1 MKRLQD
7 YDYKKKQT
15 KHYPVENMNN
25 QLQHPFWW
33 RVGRHFGRC
42 GSIALACVLF
52 SSLSQ
57 AQTETLLSRN
67 AVTTASSQVQAAA
80 LAVDGNTGTRWES
93 THGVDPATLTL
104 DLGNNYNLTRAVI
117 RWEAANAANY
127 TVQGSNNNSSWT
139 TIATRTGGTFGERTD
154 TLTLSGNYRYVRM
167 NGTAR
172 SAGNTWGYS
181 IWEMEIY
188 GGTTNSDGVPLPWRN
203 SDIGSPLAGDAS
215 LEGNVF
221 TTAASGVDIWGTS
234 DSFHYVYQ
242 PIIGDVTITARVT
255 SVDPVNPWAKAGV
268 MIRDGL
274 GADAKNAFVGIT
286 VANGATFQ
294 RRVATAGATVSTK
307 QSAIVTPYWVRL
319 VRRGNSITGSISIN
333 GNSWMELGSETITFG
348 NQVYVGLAH
357 TSHDPAL
364 VGLATLDQVSVQQ
377 GQTNLPAFC
386 SRYPQTD
393 GWQSSKVWYSNGRL
407 TYSTDANNRIPDY
420 SYAGYRYGEKSLP
433 NVPVVTTLSPTS
445 GDQTARIQ
453 AALDAIGGRA
463 PDANG
468 HRGTLQLQPGR
479 YDIYGTLRVRQSG
492 VVLRGSG
499 RGTNAAVDTILFA
512 RGNNPHQ
519 RTVVIVGTNDSSPW
533 DAGASTNI
541 TDSFVAA
548 GALSVNVQNAGMFS
562 VGQEVI
568 ITHPSTQAW
577 INAIGGGGV
586 TTGSWAAG
594 TKDIPYIRK
603 ITAINGSTI
612 TFDAPLYNHLN
623 RSLSQSRVAAVSG
636 RNLIREAGVENLRV
650 DIETAGGQDEN
661 HAWSAISVTG
671 AEDSWVKNVS
681 TRYFGYAGVKTAG
694 AIRVTIDTASATNP
708 IGIRTGSRF
717 YNFDVDDYSQLVL
730 FTNCV
735 AADGRHNFISNGT
748 MSASGVVW
756 HRCTST
762 GTNDSEGHRHW
773 STGMLFDAIGGS
785 NLNLKLFNRGDW
797 GTQHGWGLAHSTAW
811 NSQATFFIQKPPTAQ
826 NYGISGLGNNS
837 TAYSFPGAMG
847 YVDIRPGQRLV
858 PESLYEAQ
866 MCDRLT
872 R

>member
-1 MKRLQD
+1 MIIQSINHQL
-7 YDYKKKQT
+7 
-15 KHYPVENMNN
+15 HSN
-25 QLQHPFWW
+25 QPIAFDTPSVRSDIS
-33 RVGRHFGRC
+33 RVVAV
-42 GSIALACVLF
+42 IAANLLCIATLF
-52 SSLSQ
+52 ASDAQ

-67 AVTTASSQVQAAA
+67 AATAASSQLQAATR
-80 LAVDGNTGTRWES
+80 AVDGDTGTRWES
-93 THGVDPATLTL
+93 SHGANSAWLRL
-104 DLGNNYNLTRAVI
+104 DLGNSQPLTRAVI
-117 RWEAANAANY
+117 RWEAANAASY
-127 TVQGSNNNSSWT
+127 SIDGSNNGNSWT
-139 TIATRTGGTFGERTD
+139 TITTRTNGAFGERTD
-154 TLTLSGNYRYVRM
+154 TVNLSGSYRYVRV
-167 NGTAR
+167 NSTAR
-172 SAGNTWGYS
+172 STGNEWGYS
-181 IWEMEIY
+181 IWEVEVY
-188 GGTTNSDGVPLPWRN
+188 GNTGDDSNLPAPWRN
-203 SDIGSPLAGDAS
+203 SDIGSPKAGAAN

-242 PIIGDVTITARVT
+242 PFTGDITATARVT
-255 SVDPVNPWAKAGV
+255 SVDPVNPWAKAGL

-274 GADAKNAFVGIT
+274 AADAKNSFIGIT

-294 RRVATAGATVSTK
+294 RRSATAGATVSTK
-307 QSAIVTPYWVRL
+307 QSGIVPPYWVRL
-319 VRRGNSITGSISIN
+319 VRTGNNISAAISIN
-333 GNSWMELGSETITFG
+333 GTSWMDLGSESISMS
-348 NQVYVGLAH
+348 NQVYIGLAH

-364 VGLATLDQVSVQQ
+364 VGLATIDQVTVRD
-377 GQTNLPAFC
+377 TRANLPAFC
-386 SRYPQTD
+386 NRYPQTD

-407 TYSTDANNRIPDY
+407 TYSTEANNRIPDY
-420 SYAGYRYGEKSLP
+420 SFAGYRYGEKPLP
-433 NVPVVTTLSPTS
+433 DVPVVTTLGPTS

-453 AALDAIGGRA
+453 SALDAIGNRT
-463 PDANG
+463 PNANG
-468 HRGTLQLQPGR
+468 QRGTLQLLPGR
-479 YDIYGTLRVRQSG
+479 YEIYGTLRVRQSG

-499 RGTNAAVDTILFA
+499 RGTNAAADTILYA

-533 DAGASTNI
+533 DAGASTNV
-541 TDSFVAA
+541 TDNFVAA
-548 GALSVNVQNAGMFS
+548 GSLSVNVQNATLFS
-562 VGQEVI
+562 IGQEVI
-568 ITHPSTQAW
+568 VTHPSTQAW

-586 TTGSWAAG
+586 TTGAWAAG
-594 TKDIPYIRK
+594 TKDIPYVRK
-603 ITAINGSTI
+603 VTAISGSRI
-612 TFDAPLYNHLN
+612 TFDAPLFNHLD
-623 RSLSQSRVAAVSG
+623 RSLSQARVAVVSS

-661 HAWSAISVTG
+661 HAWSAIAITG
-671 AEDSWVKNVS
+671 AEDSWIKTVA

-694 AIRVTIDTASATNP
+694 AIRITIDTASATNP

-730 FTNCV
+730 FSNCV

-773 STGMLFDAIGGS
+773 STGMLFDAITGS

-811 NSQATFFIQKPPTAQ
+811 NSQATFFIQKPPSAQ

-847 YVDIRPGQRLV
+847 YVDIRPGQKLV

-866 MCDRLT
+866 LCDRLT

>member
-1 MKRLQD
+1 
-7 YDYKKKQT
+7 
-15 KHYPVENMNN
+15 MNN
-25 QLQHPFWW
+25 QLQHPFWR
-33 RVGRHFGRC
+33 RVGRHFGLRS
-42 GSIALACVLF
+42 SIALASVLI
-52 SSLSQ
+52 SCLSQ

-67 AVTTASSQVQAAA
+67 AVTSASSQVQAAA
-80 LAVDGNTGTRWES
+80 LAVDGNTATRWES
-93 THGVDPATLTL
+93 THAVDPATLTI
-104 DLGNNYNLTRAVI
+104 DLGNSYNLTRAVI

-127 TVQGSNNNSSWT
+127 TVQGSNNNSTWT

-188 GGTTNSDGVPLPWRN
+188 GSTTNGDGVPLPWRN
-203 SDIGSPLAGDAS
+203 SDIGSPLAGGAS
-215 LEGNVF
+215 LDGNVF
-221 TTAASGVDIWGTS
+221 TTAASGADIWGTS

-242 PIIGDVTITARVT
+242 PITGDVTISARVT

-294 RRVATAGATVSTK
+294 RRTATVGTTVSTK
-307 QSAIVTPYWVRL
+307 QSGIVTPYWVRL

-333 GNSWMELGSETITFG
+333 GNSWMELGSETINFA

-357 TSHDPAL
+357 TSHDATQ
-364 VGLATLDQVSVQQ
+364 VGLATIDQVNVQQ
-377 GQTNLPAFC
+377 TQINLPAFC
-386 SRYPQTD
+386 NRYPQTD

-407 TYSTDANNRIPDY
+407 TYSTEANNRIPDY

-453 AALDAIGGRA
+453 SALDAIGGRA

-479 YDIYGTLRVRQSG
+479 YEIYGTLRVRQSG

-533 DAGASTNI
+533 DTGASTNI

-577 INAIGGGGV
+577 INAIGGGGA
-586 TTGSWAAG
+586 SIAWAAG
-594 TKDIPYIRK
+594 SKDIPYVRK
-603 ITAINGSTI
+603 VTSISGSSI
-612 TFDAPLYNHLN
+612 TFDAPLFNHLN
-623 RSLSQSRVAAVSG
+623 RSLSQARVAVVSG

-661 HAWSAISVTG
+661 HAWSAIAVSG

-681 TRYFGYAGVKTAG
+681 TRYFGYAGVKTSG
-694 AIRVTIDTASATNP
+694 AIRITIDTASATNP

-717 YNFDVDDYSQLVL
+717 YNFDVDGYSQLVL

-773 STGMLFDAIGGS
+773 STGMLFDAISGS

-847 YVDIRPGQRLV
+847 HVDIRPGQRLV

>member
-1 MKRLQD
+1 
-7 YDYKKKQT
+7 
-15 KHYPVENMNN
+15 MNVIN
-25 QLQHPFWW
+25 QLRGLRYL
-33 RVGRHFGRC
+33 RVRQ
-42 GSIALACVLF
+42 LF
-52 SSLSQ
+52 FTMILGTLSLTSLLNPVAN
-57 AQTETLLSRN
+57 AQTDQLLSRN
-67 AVTTASSQVQAAA
+67 VTATASSQLQPAN
-80 LAVDGNTGTRWES
+80 LAVDGDAGTRWES
-93 THGVDPATLTL
+93 THAVDPASLTL
-104 DLGNNYNLTRAVI
+104 DLGNSYNLTRAVI

-127 TVQGSNNNSSWT
+127 TVQGSNNNSTWT
-139 TIATRTGGTFGERTD
+139 TIATRTGGTFGERID
-154 TLTLSGNYRYVRM
+154 TLMLSGNYRYVRI

-181 IWEMEIY
+181 IWEMEVY
-188 GGTTNSDGVPLPWRN
+188 GDTASGDGVPLPWRN
-203 SDIGSPLAGDAS
+203 SDIGTPRPGNAN
-215 LEGNVF
+215 LEGSEF
-221 TTAASGVDIWGTS
+221 TTAASGVDIWGNS
-234 DSFHYVYQ
+234 DSFHYIYQ
-242 PIIGDVTITARVT
+242 PIAGDVSVTARVT
-255 SVDPVNPWAKAGV
+255 SVDAVNPWAKAGV

-294 RRVATAGATVSTK
+294 RRVATAGTTVSTK
-307 QSAIVTPYWVRL
+307 QSAIVPPYWVRL
-319 VRRGNSITGSISIN
+319 VRRGNSVTGSISIN
-333 GNSWMELGSETITFG
+333 GNSWMELGSETITFT

-364 VGLATLDQVSVQQ
+364 IGLATLDQVSVQQ
-377 GQTNLPAFC
+377 GQTSLPAFC
-386 SRYPQTD
+386 NRYPQTD

-407 TYSTDANNRIPDY
+407 TYATEANNRIPDY
-420 SYAGYRYGEKSLP
+420 SYAGYRYGEKALP
-433 NVPVVTTLSPTS
+433 NVPVVTTLGPTS

-453 AALDAIGGRA
+453 SALDAIGSRA
-463 PDANG
+463 ADANG

-479 YDIYGTLRVRQSG
+479 YDIYGTLRIRQSG

-499 RGTNAAVDTILFA
+499 RGTNAAVDTILYA
-512 RGNNPHQ
+512 RGNSPHQ

-533 DAGASTNI
+533 DAGTSTNV

-548 GALSVNVQNAGMFS
+548 GALNVNVQNAGLFS

-577 INAIGGGGV
+577 INAIGGGGASV
-586 TTGSWAAG
+586 AWAAG
-594 TKDIPYIRK
+594 SKDIPYIRR
-603 ITAINGSTI
+603 ITAINGSLI
-612 TFDAPLYNHLN
+612 TFDAPVYNHLN
-623 RSLSQSRVAAVSG
+623 RSLSQARVAVVSG

-661 HAWSAISVTG
+661 HAWSAIAVTG
-671 AEDSWVKNVS
+671 AEDSWVKTVA

-708 IGIRTGSRF
+708 VGIRTGSRF

-748 MSASGVVW
+748 TSASGVVW

-837 TAYSFPGAMG
+837 TAYSFPGAVG
-847 YVDIRPGQRLV
+847 YVDIRPGEKLV

>member
-1 MKRLQD
+1 MII
-7 YDYKKKQT
+7 
-15 KHYPVENMNN
+15 NN
-25 QLQHPFWW
+25 QPNAFRSTLPQ
-33 RVGRHFGRC
+33 RGTSR
-42 GSIALACVLF
+42 ALAIVTAAILGIGALF
-52 SSLSQ
+52 ASSGQ
-57 AQTETLLSRN
+57 AQTDTLLSRN
-67 AVTTASSQVQAAA
+67 AATTASSQLQAAS
-80 LAVDGNTGTRWES
+80 LAVDGNAGTRWES
-93 THGVDPATLTL
+93 THAVDPATLTL
-104 DLGNNYNLTRAVI
+104 DLGNSYNLSRAVI
-117 RWEAANAANY
+117 RWEAANAASY

-139 TIATRTGGTFGERTD
+139 TLATRTGGTFGERTD

-172 SAGNTWGYS
+172 STGNQWGYS
-181 IWEMEIY
+181 IWEFEVY
-188 GGTTNSDGVPLPWRN
+188 GSSTDSGGDGVPLPWRN
-203 SDIGSPLAGDAS
+203 GDIGSPRAGAAN

-221 TTAASGVDIWGTS
+221 TTAASGVDIWGTA
-234 DSFHYVYQ
+234 DSFHYVYR
-242 PIIGDVTITARVT
+242 PIAGDITAVARVT
-255 SVDPVNPWAKAGV
+255 SIDPVNPWAKAGL

-294 RRVATAGATVSTK
+294 RRTATAGVTVSTK
-307 QSAIVTPYWVRL
+307 QAAIATPYWVRL
-319 VRRGNSITGSISIN
+319 VRRGNSITASISIN
-333 GNSWMELGSETITFG
+333 GNSWMDLGSETIALT

-364 VGLATLDQVSVQQ
+364 VGLATIDQVSVQETQ
-377 GQTNLPAFC
+377 ANNLPAFC
-386 SRYPQTD
+386 NRYPQTD

-420 SYAGYRYGEKSLP
+420 SYAGYRYGEKPLP
-433 NVPVVTTLSPTS
+433 NVAVVTTLGPTS

-453 AALDAIGGRA
+453 GALDAIGNRA

-468 HRGTLQLQPGR
+468 HRGTLQLLPGR

-499 RGTNAAVDTILFA
+499 RGTNAAVDTILYA
-512 RGNNPHQ
+512 RGNSPHQ

-533 DAGASTNI
+533 DAGASTNV
-541 TDSFVAA
+541 TDNFVAA
-548 GALSVNVQNAGMFS
+548 GSLSVNVQNAGLFS

-568 ITHPSTQAW
+568 VTHPSTQAW

-586 TTGSWAAG
+586 TTGAWAAG
-594 TKDIPYIRK
+594 TKDIPYVRK
-603 ITAINGSTI
+603 VAAIAGSRI
-612 TFDAPLYNHLN
+612 TFDAPIFNHLD
-623 RSLSQSRVAAVSG
+623 RSLSQARVAVVSG

-661 HAWSAISVTG
+661 HAWSAISVAG
-671 AEDSWVKNVS
+671 AEDSWVKTVA

-694 AIRVTIDTASATNP
+694 ATRITIDTASATNP

-756 HRCTST
+756 HRCSST

-773 STGMLFDAIGGS
+773 STGMLFDAISGS

-811 NSQATFFIQKPPTAQ
+811 NSQATFFIQRPPTAQ

-866 MCDRLT
+866 LCDRLT

>member
-1 MKRLQD
+1 MNVINRVLSRRYICNRL
-7 YDYKKKQT
+7 
-15 KHYPVENMNN
+15 MFFS
-25 QLQHPFWW
+25 LLL
-33 RVGRHFGRC
+33 
-42 GSIALACVLF
+42 SIAGINALIAGKVY
-52 SSLSQ
+52 
-57 AQTETLLSRN
+57 AQTELLLSRN
-67 AVTTASSQVQAAA
+67 AAVSASSQLQAAA
-80 LAVDGNTGTRWES
+80 LAVDGNTATRWES
-93 THGVDPATLTL
+93 TYAIDPATLTL
-104 DLGNNYNLTRAVI
+104 DLGNSYNLSRAVI

-127 TVQGSNNNSSWT
+127 TVQGSNNNASWT
-139 TIATRTGGTFGERTD
+139 TLATRTGGTFGERTD

-181 IWEMEIY
+181 IWEMEVY
-188 GGTTNSDGVPLPWRN
+188 GLTSDGDGVPLPWRN
-203 SDIGSPLAGDAS
+203 NDIGSPRQGNAN

-242 PIIGDVTITARVT
+242 PIAGDVTITARVT
-255 SVDPVNPWAKAGV
+255 SVDPVNPWTKVGV

-294 RRVATAGATVSTK
+294 RRTVAAGTTVSTR
-307 QSAIVTPYWVRL
+307 QSAIVPPYWVRL
-319 VRRGNSITGSISIN
+319 ERRGNSIIGSISIN
-333 GNSWMELGSETITFG
+333 GNSWMELGSETITTS

-357 TSHDPAL
+357 TSHDPATI
-364 VGLATLDQVSVQQ
+364 GLATIDQVSVKETK
-377 GQTNLPAFC
+377 GNLPAFC
-386 SRYPQTD
+386 GRYPQTD

-420 SYAGYRYGEKSLP
+420 SYAGYRYGEKALP

-479 YDIYGTLRVRQSG
+479 YEIYGTLRVRQSG

-499 RGTNAAVDTILFA
+499 RGTNAAVDTILYA

-519 RTVVIVGTNDSSPW
+519 RTVVILGTNDSSPW
-533 DAGASTNI
+533 DAGASTNV

-548 GALSVNVQNAGMFS
+548 GALSVNVQNAGLFS
-562 VGQEVI
+562 IGQEVI

-594 TKDIPYIRK
+594 SKDIPYIRK
-603 ITAINGSTI
+603 ITAINGSLI
-612 TFDAPLYNHLN
+612 TFDAPVYNHLN
-623 RSLSQSRVAAVSG
+623 RSLSQARVALVSG

-650 DIETAGGQDEN
+650 DIETAGGEDEN
-661 HAWSAISVTG
+661 HAWSAIAVTG
-671 AEDSWVKNVS
+671 AEDSWVKRVS
-681 TRYFGYAGVKTAG
+681 TRYFGYAGVKTEG
-694 AIRVTIDTASATNP
+694 AIRVTIDTASATSP
-708 IGIRTGSRF
+708 IGIRTGGRF

-762 GTNDSEGHRHW
+762 GNNDSEGHRYW

-785 NLNLKLFNRGDW
+785 DLNLKLFNRGNF
-797 GTQHGWGLAHSTAW
+797 GTQHGWSLAHSTAW

-837 TAYSFPGAMG
+837 TDYSFPGAMG